1 MRHHRHTTVASLLL
15 AAALSAAL
23 AAPATA
29 RDLRNP
35 DNRDSAASVTSRAV
49 PDLRSPDA
57 RDAASAPVS
66 GGARDL
72 RSPDARDAAAVQTT
86 KDLRS
91 PDSRDAAEGRGTFNA
106 PAVMVVKLPQPPPA
120 ARGFDWGDA
129 GIGAGALLGLMA
141 LGLGGSFA
149 VAHRKHAGATRH
161 QTATTG

>member
-57 RDAASAPVS
+57 RDAA
-66 GGARDL
+66 
-72 RSPDARDAAAVQTT
+72 AVQTT

-106 PAVMVVKLPQPPPA
+106 PAVIVVKLPQSPPA
-120 ARGFDWGDA
+120 ARGLDWGDA

-141 LGLGGSFA
+141 LGLGGSYA
-149 VAHRKHAGATRH
+149 VVHRKDAGATRH
-161 QTATTG
+161 QPATTR